1 MKAKRILIIVSV
13 LAVLTLL
20 VACAAPATPAP
31 APTQALAAAEPT
43 KAPEAPAAKPAEGK
57 FKMGL
62 LLPGSANDQGWNTMA
77 FNALKRVEKDLG
89 AEVAYVELK
98 QDPASYEKA
107 FRDFAAQGYQLILGH
122 GNEFEDAAKAAAV
135 DYPNVQFLISSSR
148 LKEPTVAGL
157 NTNSDEPLYLMG
169 VISAKMCK
177 AAGFIGGMEIP
188 PISEALTGFINGAKS
203 VNPDF
208 KVYSTYT
215 GNFDDAAAAKEA
227 ALSMIAQGADCIV
240 PDLDAAGQGVF
251 QAVVE
256 KKAQGIKTFGVFG
269 SASQT
274 APGQVLANYIA
285 DYGQGVVN
293 LAQQVKDGT
302 FKGGQNHTFGLN
314 MPDVMKF
321 EYDEAATTPVPQDV
335 RDAVTAATKKIVAG
349 EVNALAPIEAAPAA
363 AQPAGAFKMG
373 LLLPGSANDQG
384 WNTMAYNALKQV
396 EKDLGAEVSYV
407 ELKQDPASYEK
418 AFRDFAAQGY
428 QLVMGHGNEFED
440 AAKAAAVDYPNVQF
454 FISSSR
460 LSEPTVTGLN
470 TASDQPLY
478 LMGVIAAKMCK
489 AAGFV
494 GGMEIPPVSEALTGF
509 INGAKSV
516 DPNFKV
522 YSTYIGNFDD
532 AAAAKEAALGMI
544 AQGADC
550 IVPDADAAGQ
560 GVYQAV
566 VEKKDAGIKTFGV
579 FVPATDAAPGQ
590 VLANYVSD
598 YGQGVTNLA
607 KQVKE
612 GTYKGG
618 KNVAFGFDM
627 PNVIMLNFDETATTK
642 VPDDVRAAVEAAKK
656 QIVEGKIDTL
666 AP

>member
-1 MKAKRILIIVSV
+1 
-13 LAVLTLL
+13 
-20 VACAAPATPAP
+20 
-31 APTQALAAAEPT
+31 
-43 KAPEAPAAKPAEGK
+43 
-57 FKMGL
+57 
-62 LLPGSANDQGWNTMA
+62 
-77 FNALKRVEKDLG
+77 
-89 AEVAYVELK
+89 
-98 QDPASYEKA
+98 
-107 FRDFAAQGYQLILGH
+107 
-122 GNEFEDAAKAAAV
+122 
-135 DYPNVQFLISSSR
+135 
-148 LKEPTVAGL
+148 
-157 NTNSDEPLYLMG
+157 
-169 VISAKMCK
+169 
-177 AAGFIGGMEIP
+177 
-188 PISEALTGFINGAKS
+188 
-203 VNPDF
+203 
-208 KVYSTYT
+208 
-215 GNFDDAAAAKEA
+215 
-227 ALSMIAQGADCIV
+227 
-240 PDLDAAGQGVF
+240 
-251 QAVVE
+251 
-256 KKAQGIKTFGVFG
+256 
-269 SASQT
+269 
-274 APGQVLANYIA
+274 
-285 DYGQGVVN
+285 
-293 LAQQVKDGT
+293 
-302 FKGGQNHTFGLN
+302 
-314 MPDVMKF
+314 
-321 EYDEAATTPVPQDV
+321 
-335 RDAVTAATKKIVAG
+335 
-349 EVNALAPIEAAPAA
+349 
-363 AQPAGAFKMG
+363 MG

-494 GGMEIPPVSEALTGF
+494 GGMEIPPISEALTGF

-522 YSTYIGNFDD
+522 YSTYIGNFED

-566 VEKKDAGIKTFGV
+566 VEKKDQGIKTFGV

-590 VLANYVSD
+590 VLANYVSN

-627 PNVIMLNFDETATTK
+627 PDVIMLNYDETATTT

-656 QIVEGKIDTL
+656 QIAEGKIDTL
-666 AP
+666 AAESAAPAPAAGCVQDGVVAARECERPGLEHDGVQCAEAGREGPGRRGFVRRAEAGPGVVREGVPRLCGAGLPARHGPRQRVRGCGEGGGRGLPERPVLHLLQPAERADRHRPEHGVRPAALPDGRDRGQDVQGGGLRGRHGDPAHLGGADRLHQRRQERGPELQGLQHVHRQL

>member
-1 MKAKRILIIVSV
+1 MFKKHLMIVALILVV
-13 LAVLTLL
+13 AAL
-20 VACAAPATPAP
+20 VAGCAAPAAP
-31 APTQALAAAEPT
+31 AQPTAAPAAAEPT
-43 KAPEAPAAKPAEGK
+43 KAPEAPAAKPVEGA

-77 FNALKRVEKDLG
+77 YNALKQVEKDLG
-89 AEVAYVELK
+89 AEVSYVELK

-107 FRDFAAQGYQLILGH
+107 FRDFAAQGYQLVMGH

-135 DYPNVQFLISSSR
+135 DYPNVHFFISSSR
-148 LKEPTVAGL
+148 LSEPTVTGL
-157 NTNSDEPLYLMG
+157 NTASDQPLYLMG
-169 VISAKMCK
+169 VIAAKMCK
-177 AAGFIGGMEIP
+177 AAGFVGGMEIP

-203 VNPDF
+203 VDPNF
-208 KVYSTYT
+208 KVYSTYI

-227 ALSMIAQGADCIV
+227 ALGMIAQGADCIV
-240 PDLDAAGQGVF
+240 PDADAAGQGVY

-256 KKAQGIKTFGVFG
+256 KKDAGVKTFGVFVP
-269 SASQT
+269 AT
-274 APGQVLANYIA
+274 DAAPGQVLANYVSN
-285 DYGQGVVN
+285 YGQGVTN
-293 LAQQVKDGT
+293 LAKQVKEGT
-302 FKGGQNHTFGLN
+302 YKGGKNVAFGFD
-314 MPDVMKF
+314 MPDVIMLN
-321 EYDEAATTPVPQDV
+321 YDETATTPVPADV
-335 RDAVTAATKKIVAG
+335 RAAAEAAKKQIVEG
-349 EVNALAPIEAAPAA
+349 KIDTLAAESAAPAPA
-363 AQPAGAFKMG
+363 AGAFKMG

-440 AAKAAAVDYPNVQF
+440 AAKAAAVDYPNVHF

-494 GGMEIPPVSEALTGF
+494 GGMEIPPISEALTGF

-566 VEKKDAGIKTFGV
+566 VEKKDAGRQDLRRVRAGDGCGAGPGV
-579 FVPATDAAPGQ
+579 GELRLELRPGRDQ
-590 VLANYVSD
+590 PGEA
-598 YGQGVTNLA
+598 GQGRHV
-607 KQVKE
+607 QGRQE
-612 GTYKGG
+612 RG
-618 KNVAFGFDM
+618 
-627 PNVIMLNFDETATTK
+627 
-642 VPDDVRAAVEAAKK
+642 VRLRHARRDHAE
-656 QIVEGKIDTL
+656 L
-666 AP
+666 R

>member
-1 MKAKRILIIVSV
+1 MFKKHLFI
-13 LAVLTLL
+13 AVLILVVAVL
-20 VACAAPATPAP
+20 VAGCGAPAAP
-31 APTQALAAAEPT
+31 APTRARAAEPT
-43 KAPEAPAAKPAEGK
+43 AAPEAAKPA
-57 FKMGL
+57 
-62 LLPGSANDQGWNTMA
+62 
-77 FNALKRVEKDLG
+77 
-89 AEVAYVELK
+89 
-98 QDPASYEKA
+98 
-107 FRDFAAQGYQLILGH
+107 
-122 GNEFEDAAKAAAV
+122 
-135 DYPNVQFLISSSR
+135 
-148 LKEPTVAGL
+148 
-157 NTNSDEPLYLMG
+157 
-169 VISAKMCK
+169 
-177 AAGFIGGMEIP
+177 
-188 PISEALTGFINGAKS
+188 
-203 VNPDF
+203 
-208 KVYSTYT
+208 
-215 GNFDDAAAAKEA
+215 
-227 ALSMIAQGADCIV
+227 
-240 PDLDAAGQGVF
+240 
-251 QAVVE
+251 
-256 KKAQGIKTFGVFG
+256 
-269 SASQT
+269 
-274 APGQVLANYIA
+274 
-285 DYGQGVVN
+285 
-293 LAQQVKDGT
+293 
-302 FKGGQNHTFGLN
+302 
-314 MPDVMKF
+314 
-321 EYDEAATTPVPQDV
+321 
-335 RDAVTAATKKIVAG
+335 
-349 EVNALAPIEAAPAA
+349 
-363 AQPAGAFKMG
+363 AGAFKMG

-428 QLVMGHGNEFED
+428 QLIMGHGNEFED

-470 TASDQPLY
+470 TASEQPLY

-522 YSTYIGNFDD
+522 YSTYIGNFED

-566 VEKKDAGIKTFGV
+566 VEKKDQGVKTFGV

-590 VLANYVSD
+590 VLANYVSN

-607 KQVKE
+607 KMVKE

-618 KNVAFGFDM
+618 KNVAFGLTC
-627 PNVIMLNFDETATTK
+627 PT
-642 VPDDVRAAVEAAKK
+642 
-656 QIVEGKIDTL
+656 
-666 AP
+666 